1 MPPAYIQRRA
11 LLLSMAT
18 GVLTGPA
25 LGQAVEDDHLLK
37 PGQFTWHPERSP
49 EGPVAVIVSIPD
61 QLTHVYRNGIRIGVS
76 TCSTGRPGHA
86 TPTGVFTI
94 LQKQVDH
101 HSNIYG
107 GAEMADMERLTWT
120 GIALH
125 VGGLPGYPSSHG
137 CVHLPRAFSDRL
149 YAITRVGTVVIIA
162 DAASAPEE
170 IVHPGLLL
178 SPAAEREIDGELQAK
193 AQQKLPMAGAA
204 TPAGP
209 LAMLV
214 SSADQ
219 RFVIQLG
226 GDTVAS
232 GAVTIAD
239 PATPLGEH
247 VLVLAGAGP
256 DGARWQAF
264 RYGQEA
270 GGSPEPR
277 PEQIMARLQVDGA
290 GQAAI
295 ARHLHQGALL
305 ITTDL
310 PLTPDRQSGSDLVV
324 ISS

>member
-1 MPPAYIQRRA
+1 MT
-11 LLLSMAT
+11 T
-18 GVLTGPA
+18 GFLAGPA
-25 LGQAVEDDHLLK
+25 FGQAVEDDHLLR
-37 PGQFTWHPERSP
+37 PGQFAWHPERSP

-61 QLTHVYRNGIRIGVS
+61 QLTHVYRDGIRIGVS

-101 HSNIYG
+101 HSNIYD

-149 YAITRVGTVVIIA
+149 YTITRVGTVVIIA
-162 DAASAPEE
+162 DATSAPAK

-178 SPAAEREIDGELQAK
+178 SPEAEGEIDGELQAK
-193 AQQKLPMAGAA
+193 GGQKLPMAGAA
-204 TPAGP
+204 APAGP
-209 LAMLV
+209 LAILV
-214 SSADQ
+214 SSADK

-232 GAVTIAD
+232 GAVTIVD
-239 PATPLGEH
+239 PGTPLGEH
-247 VLVLAGAGP
+247 VLVLAGVGP

-264 RYGQEA
+264 RHGQAA
-270 GGSPEPR
+270 GGPPEPQ
-277 PEQIMARLQVDGA
+277 PGQIMARLQVDEA
-290 GQAAI
+290 GRTAI